1 MTIPPVALF
10 NILACLGW
18 SSVNVIVG
26 AQLLAAINP
35 GPHAL
40 PGWAGILIIAL
51 STLFITTFG
60 YRFVHAYE
68 RWSWIPVLIIFCI
81 VAGEFGASGKF
92 DSLLPLSGGKSEAG
106 LVLSFAASVFGFA
119 TGWTSMAADYVRIL
133 FKNNLHPLKRK
144 LSRLYPVPWGCCQ
157 VAGLEIGYGDTVV
170 LFSPYFVWNYFL
182 GAPKLTLNAKG
193 RISAR
198 DPVFAPHLLVD
209 L

>member
-1 MTIPPVALF
+1 MTIPTVALF

-68 RWSWIPVLIIFCI
+68 RWSWIPVLVIFCI

-92 DSLLPLSGGKSEAG
+92 NSLLPLSGGKSEAG

-119 TGWTSMAADYVRIL
+119 TGWTSMAADYVRIFFRYNFHP
-133 FKNNLHPLKRK
+133 FKRSLLVCILCFGGVARFQV
-144 LSRLYPVPWGCCQ
+144 LRLAMAALWS
-157 VAGLEIGYGDTVV
+157 
-170 LFSPYFVWNYFL
+170 FSPHTFY
-182 GAPKLTLNAKG
+182 GS
-193 RISAR
+193 ISS
-198 DPVFAPHLLVD
+198 VS
-209 L
+209 